1 MNGLRE
7 AADAAVSA
15 LSEAEQKRDLAIAE
29 SRKIIRLSKNV
40 IHAIHIG
47 ADHADATA
55 EMRKR
60 MHGLVS
66 SADGVSMSA
75 AADAMM
81 EFAEAEILDD
91 VISGRP
97 IRPYTEM
104 GITAQSWAMGLADSI
119 GEIRRVIVTR
129 LMSGDKA
136 GAKALFADMEEITE
150 ELMMFD
156 VPDGVVQLRRKQDV
170 ARGILEK
177 TRSDMLGAI

>member
-15 LSEAEQKRDLAIAE
+15 LSEAERKRDLAIAE

-47 ADHADATA
+47 ADHSDASS

-60 MHGLVS
+60 MSDLTA
-66 SADGVSMSA
+66 SADGASMA
-75 AADAMM
+75 AASDAMM

-97 IRPYTEM
+97 VRSYVQM
-104 GITAQSWAMGLADSI
+104 GITAQSWVMGLADAI

-129 LMSGDKA
+129 LMSGDRD
-136 GAKALFADMEEITE
+136 GARALFSDMEEITE

-177 TRSDMLGAI
+177 TRSDMLNSL

>member
-60 MHGLVS
+60 MNGLVS

-104 GITAQSWAMGLADSI
+104 GITAQSWA
-119 GEIRRVIVTR
+119 IRP
-129 LMSGDKA
+129 S
-136 GAKALFADMEEITE
+136 
-150 ELMMFD
+150 
-156 VPDGVVQLRRKQDV
+156 
-170 ARGILEK
+170 
-177 TRSDMLGAI
+177 